1 MSNNKILGVYNIN
14 DDPIDKIDEKIN
26 QTLKKDL
33 SKYDLVIVSDYG
45 HGFISDTTAKIISK
59 HSKFLALN
67 AQVNSSNIGY
77 HSMKKYKNFDCL
89 VINEKEIRHEMR
101 NRSSDLKILIK
112 KNYPQIKKLKI

>member
-1 MSNNKILGVYNIN
+1 MIWLLFLIMDMVYLR
-14 DDPIDKIDEKIN
+14 P
-26 QTLKKDL
+26 
-33 SKYDLVIVSDYG
+33 
-45 HGFISDTTAKIISK
+45 TAKIISK

-101 NRSSDLKILIK
+101 NRSSDLKNLIK
-112 KNYPQIKKLKI
+112 KLSSDQKIKNLIVTRGKLGPSYLIIEKIFLNFQMLLQKKWWIK